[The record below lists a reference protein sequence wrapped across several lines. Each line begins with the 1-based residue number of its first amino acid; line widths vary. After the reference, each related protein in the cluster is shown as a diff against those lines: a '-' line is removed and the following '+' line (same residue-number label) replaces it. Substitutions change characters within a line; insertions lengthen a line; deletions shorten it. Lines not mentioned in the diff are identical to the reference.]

1 MGTGTLSLVFEAS
14 TMITQGQAGHASKA
28 NDRAYLLQAYLG
40 WLMSIRT
47 VAGAVVLAVVMSS
60 SALAA
65 APEPAKAV
73 DAARFYS
80 GRWIEIGRR
89 PMMLTNNCV
98 AGTTDYKPQ
107 GSGTV
112 GVVDSCRRG
121 TPTGKLVSLAGKGTL
136 LDPGTNAKLRVRYN
150 FLVTWDYWVL
160 DHADDYSWF
169 ISADPKFK
177 NLWIYTRATPSP
189 EALETLIGRAKA
201 LGYDTDKLEF
211 PTPPVE

>member
-1 MGTGTLSLVFEAS
+1 MSLKIA
-14 TMITQGQAGHASKA
+14 
-28 NDRAYLLQAYLG
+28 LG
-40 WLMSIRT
+40 AAALMFA
-47 VAGAVVLAVVMSS
+47 VAPA
-60 SALAA
+60 ALAA
-65 APEPAKAV
+65 APQPAKAV
-73 DAARFYS
+73 DFARFYQ

-89 PMMLTNNCV
+89 PMLLTNNCV
-98 AGTTDYKPQ
+98 AGTTDYRIEGHGK
-107 GSGTV
+107 V
-112 GVVDSCRRG
+112 AVVDSCRRD
-121 TPTGKLVSLAGKGTL
+121 TPQGKLVALEGKGTI

-189 EALETLIGRAKA
+189 DELKGLIGRAKA